1 MGIIF
6 AVVESDLTV
15 ANFEKKN
22 VCYFTT
28 DLSQRLC

>member
-1 MGIIF
+1 MGIVF
-6 AVVESDLTV
+6 ADVESNLTV
-15 ANFEKKN
+15 VNFEKKN